1 MDRRHPPAEVHI
13 DAELVAA
20 LLEQQLPHLRSGELT
35 FVDEGWD
42 NVTYRTGSDYAV
54 RIPRRKVAVDLILNE
69 QKWLPIIAPWLPI
82 AVPRPVGIGVP
93 SDLFPWSWSV
103 VEWIPGATADIC
115 PLGAEQAP
123 LLARIL
129 LSLHRPAPPDAP
141 LNPLRGVPLQE
152 RQEVVE
158 ERLQRLDLRELAR
171 PWREAIEAPP
181 ARENV
186 WLHGDLHARNV
197 LVQDGALA
205 GIIDWG
211 DVTAGDVATD
221 LACAWMLFDSARAR
235 AFFLEAYAPSEQVQA
250 RAAGWACTSRRDSST
265 VGSPATCKSASP
277 SCVGWLARMS
287 NGMKRRLAAGRRAGV
302 ERSD

>member
-1 MDRRHPPAEVHI
+1 MSESRNWSRRGIMDRRHPPAEVHI

-20 LLEQQLPHLRSGELT
+20 LLEQQLPHLRGGELT

-42 NVTYRTGSDYAV
+42 NVTYRTGSGYAV

-82 AVPRPVGIGVP
+82 AVPRPVGIGVL
-93 SDLFPWSWSV
+93 SNLFPWPWSV
-103 VEWIPGATADIC
+103 VEWIPGATADAC
-115 PLGAEQAP
+115 PLGADQAAP
-123 LLARIL
+123 LARIL
-129 LSLHRPAPPDAP
+129 LSLHRLAPPDAP

-158 ERLQRLDLRELAR
+158 ERLQRLGRSWPSCGERPSKPLAR
-171 PWREAIEAPP
+171 
-181 ARENV
+181 
-186 WLHGDLHARNV
+186 LHGDLHPRNV

-221 LACAWMLFDSARAR
+221 LACTWMLFDFAHAREL
-235 AFFLEAYAPSEQVQA
+235 FLEAYAPSEQVQIG
-250 RAAGWACTSRRDSST
+250 RAH
-265 VGSPATCKSASP
+265 V
-277 SCVGWLARMS
+277 
-287 NGMKRRLAAGRRAGV
+287 
-302 ERSD
+302 